1 MTLYLTYGMRKQAPL
16 VLFPTLEPSMI
27 LDGMKT
33 SPATVY
39 CAVPPIY
46 ERTAMAAKEK
56 GISLR
61 SCKYRISGAMTS
73 CGNRR
78 SSIRNAPES
87 RRRLSGSTITCS
99 TTRARMDRSPP

>member
-1 MTLYLTYGMRKQAPL
+1 MFHAFGMTLYLTFGVRKQGLL
-16 VLFPTLEPSMI
+16 VLFPKFDPDLI
-27 LDGMKT
+27 LAAMKK

-61 SCKYRISGAMTS
+61 SCQVLHLRCHEPAGPRGGAV
-73 CGNRR
+73 GIGLRR
-78 SSIRNAPES
+78 D
-87 RRRLSGSTITCS
+87 CWW
-99 TTRARMDRSPP
+99 RATA